1 MTMPD
6 TDPVS
11 SLPSLAP
18 ASMRRRASD
27 VLRAAIVN
35 GQLVPGDR
43 LKEAELAERFGIS
56 RAPVREALREL
67 EHEGLVVSLPYR
79 ATEVVGVSQ
88 EEITEVLVPIR
99 ITLETFA
106 FRKALPELT
115 PEDFAAL
122 EQLVATMREAGK
134 RADLDALAAADVRF
148 HEVVIERSGQHHCE
162 QLWRSIEPRVRAYFR
177 RDASAHAQ
185 ADADEVA
192 DEHQELLDAI
202 RRGDEALVVETLQQH
217 ITNYLTPQ

>member
-1 MTMPD
+1 MPD
-6 TDPVS
+6 HDPVS
-11 SLPSLAP
+11 SLPQLAP
-18 ASMRRRASD
+18 ASMRSRASD
-27 VLRAAIVN
+27 VLRSAIVN

-106 FRKALPELT
+106 FRKALPHLT
-115 PEDFAAL
+115 DADFATL
-122 EQLVATMREAGK
+122 EQLVAAMRAAGQ
-134 RADLDALAAADVRF
+134 RADLDALAGADVRF
-148 HEVVIERSGQHHCE
+148 HELMIERSGQHHCA

-177 RDASAHAQ
+177 RDASAHAR
-185 ADADEVA
+185 ADGDEVA

-202 RRGDEALVVETLQQH
+202 RRGDEAQLTATLERH
-217 ITNYLTPQ
+217 ISNYLTPQ

>member
-1 MTMPD
+1 MTEH
-6 TDPVS
+6 DPVS
-11 SLPSLAP
+11 SLPQIAP
-18 ASMRRRASD
+18 ASMRRRASE

-43 LKEAELAERFGIS
+43 LKETELAERFGIS

-79 ATEVVGVSQ
+79 ATEVVGISQ
-88 EEITEVLVPIR
+88 EEVTEVLVPIR

-106 FRKALPELT
+106 FRKALPLLT
-115 PEDFAAL
+115 DADFAAL
-122 EQLVATMREAGK
+122 EQLVGTMRAAGK
-134 RADLDALAAADVRF
+134 RADLDALAEADVRF
-148 HEVVIERSGQHHCE
+148 HEVMIERSGQHHCA

-177 RDASAHAQ
+177 RDASAHAR

-192 DEHQELLDAI
+192 EEHQELLHAI
-202 RRGDEALVVETLQQH
+202 RQGDETQLVATLERH
-217 ITNYLTPQ
+217 IRNYLTPQ

>member
-1 MTMPD
+1 MPEK
-6 TDPVS
+6 DPVS

-18 ASMRRRASD
+18 TSMRTRASD
-27 VLRAAIVN
+27 VLRAAIVS

-43 LKEAELAERFGIS
+43 LRETDLAERFGIS

-79 ATEVVGVSQ
+79 ATEVVGISQ

-106 FRKALPELT
+106 FRKALPLLT
-115 PEDFAAL
+115 DADFDRL
-122 EQLVATMREAGK
+122 EQLVRDMREAGK
-134 RADLDALAAADVRF
+134 TGDLDALTEADVRF
-148 HEVVIERSGQHHCE
+148 HELMIERSAQPHCT
-162 QLWRSIEPRVRAYFR
+162 QLWRSIEPRVRAHFR
-177 RDASAHAQ
+177 RDAPAHAV

-192 DEHQELLDAI
+192 DEHADLLRAI
-202 RRGDEALVVETLQQH
+202 RARDEAQLAETLEHH
-217 ITNYLTPQ
+217 IRNYLTPQ

>member
-1 MTMPD
+1 LTEH
-6 TDPVS
+6 DPVS
-11 SLPSLAP
+11 ALPQIAP

-43 LKEAELAERFGIS
+43 LKETDLAERFGIS

-79 ATEVVGVSQ
+79 ATEVVGISQ
-88 EEITEVLVPIR
+88 EEVEEVLVPIR
-99 ITLETFA
+99 ITLESFA
-106 FRKALPELT
+106 FRKALPLLT
-115 PEDFAAL
+115 HADFATL
-122 EQLVATMREAGK
+122 EQLVGTMRAAGK
-134 RADLDALAAADVRF
+134 RADLDALAEADVRF
-148 HEVVIERSGQHHCE
+148 HEVMIERSGQHHCA

-177 RDASAHAQ
+177 RDASAHAR

-192 DEHQELLDAI
+192 DEHDELLEAI
-202 RRGDEALVVETLQQH
+202 RQGDEAQLVATLERH
-217 ITNYLTPQ
+217 IRNYLTPQ